1 LYPFFLFA
9 CPDFWSLFFVSFSL
23 LFLGAFVLLSLAGFH
38 QFLPV
43 NRTSLLLLLLLLIHS
58 ATPPEKV
65 KLLLLL

>member
-9 CPDFWSLFFVSFSL
+9 CPDFGTCSSF
-23 LFLGAFVLLSLAGFH
+23 LFLSRSWVLSFLLSLAGFH